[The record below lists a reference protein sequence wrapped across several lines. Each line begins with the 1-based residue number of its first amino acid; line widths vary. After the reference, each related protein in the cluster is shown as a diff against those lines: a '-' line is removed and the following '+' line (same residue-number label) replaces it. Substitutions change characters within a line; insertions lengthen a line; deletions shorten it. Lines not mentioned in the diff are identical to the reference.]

1 MQQMLLRSMAR
12 KSFFHVSATTRFLT
26 RALPSSPSFQSFTQ
40 SPSSS
45 SSSLMLGTRK
55 YFSTDIVTNEKNDEN
70 FSDIP
75 GVKTQGE
82 KYAMVYTCTVCET
95 RSIKKISKQGY
106 HHGCVLVR
114 CPGCK
119 NLHLIADHLG
129 IFEDKG
135 WTIESY
141 LTQTGEKFKK
151 VNEEGVLELT
161 REDILGSK
169 KSSSS
174 SLSSSDS

>member
-1 MQQMLLRSMAR
+1 MQQMLFKSMVRKNFFYGSLPITRSIFNLT
-12 KSFFHVSATTRFLT
+12 KTT
-26 RALPSSPSFQSFTQ
+26 FQSFNL
-40 SPSSS
+40 PDSSS
-45 SSSLMLGTRK
+45 SFLLRSSADTVGMRR
-55 YFSTDIVTNEKNDEN
+55 YFANNIITNEKNQED

-82 KYAMVYTCTVCET
+82 KYAMVYTCKVCET
-95 RSIKKISKQGY
+95 RSVKKISKQSY

-114 CPGCK
+114 CPGCT
-119 NLHLIADHLG
+119 NLHLIADHIG

-141 LTQTGEKFKK
+141 LTQTGEGFKK

-161 REDILGSK
+161 REDIIGSTK
-169 KSSSS
+169 PTSSSR
-174 SLSSSDS
+174 